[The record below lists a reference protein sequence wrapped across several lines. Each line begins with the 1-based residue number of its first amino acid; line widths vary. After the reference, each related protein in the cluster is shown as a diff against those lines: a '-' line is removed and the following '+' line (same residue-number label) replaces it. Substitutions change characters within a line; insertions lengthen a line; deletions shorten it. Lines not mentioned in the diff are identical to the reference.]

1 MAPINTKITN
11 ANANAML
18 PTRVSDAG
26 PQQGRH
32 HVQTPERFEHPTT
45 SSTAP
50 PTSPLSSMPYSSP
63 LNNRAKASTDPSA
76 PPLSSYLNTT
86 SSADTIL
93 TRDWDDI
100 RNDAML
106 IVASQYTREE
116 ALEVINKFVSNTP
129 LRLSNRHANCWS
141 RSRAEITST
150 TGLDPPLPPITTR
163 QLHQK
168 VSTAITIVANRNNV
182 QREIFKAAFEKAR
195 KENGYYS
202 RPGGRGDGL
211 GYGDGDEDVKSST
224 GRKGKVRMKVNEAG
238 GSNVARFRMVVDR
251 MPVKRWGRRKVVVR
265 SFTGGAFGAEVWEG
279 G

>member
-116 ALEVINKFVSNTP
+116 ALEVINK
-129 LRLSNRHANCWS
+129 
-141 RSRAEITST
+141 SRAEITST